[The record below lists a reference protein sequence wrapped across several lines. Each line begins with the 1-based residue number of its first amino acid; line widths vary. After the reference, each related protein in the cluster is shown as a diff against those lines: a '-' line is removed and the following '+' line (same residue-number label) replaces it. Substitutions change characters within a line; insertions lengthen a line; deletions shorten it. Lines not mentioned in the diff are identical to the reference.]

1 MIILVII
8 KLMMKSLYK
17 NISSIIKKVTA
28 KNSGILHEP
37 LFIGKENKYLKDCI
51 KSTFVST
58 SGKYIGKFEEKIKNF
73 TGSKHAIAVVNGTVA
88 LQMALRGLGIKR
100 NDEILLPTLT
110 FVGTANA
117 IKHCEAIPHFI
128 DSEESSLG
136 ICLKSLENHLKKISK
151 KKRNYI
157 YNRITGRRIFG
168 IIPVHVYGHM
178 TNMNKLK
185 IIAKK
190 FNLKI
195 IEDGAESLGSSY
207 LGKHAGTIGH
217 AGIISFNANKLIT
230 TGGGGVVL
238 TNSTTLANRIRHL
251 ITTAKVKHPWKF
263 IHNKIG
269 WNYRMP
275 NINAALGCAQIEKI
289 KTIIKFKKKI
299 TKKYKKEISSFEGIN
314 FLFEPKGCK
323 SNYWLNTIKINNL
336 TMYSRN
342 KLLKKLNKNNYQC
355 RPAWNLIH
363 RLPMYKMNPRS
374 SLINSIKI
382 EKQIINLPS
391 SPIYGK

>member
-1 MIILVII
+1 MVII
-8 KLMMKSLYK
+8 KLVMKSLYK
-17 NISSIIKKVTA
+17 DISTVIQKVTA

-37 LFIGKENKYLKDCI
+37 IFIGKENKYLKDCI

-58 SGKYIGKFEEKIKNF
+58 SGKYIERFEEKIKKF
-73 TGSKHAIAVVNGTVA
+73 TGSKHAVAVVNGTVA
-88 LQMALRGLGIKR
+88 LQMALRGLGVKR

-128 DSEESSLG
+128 DSEDSSLG

-151 KKRNYI
+151 KKKNYI
-157 YNRITGRRIFG
+157 YNKITGHRIFG

-178 TNMNKLK
+178 TNMKMLK

-238 TNSTTLANRIRHL
+238 TNSTTLANKIRHL

-289 KTIIKFKKKI
+289 NTILKYKKKI
-299 TKKYKKEISSFEGIN
+299 TTKYQREFKSFKDIN
-314 FLFEPKGCK
+314 FINQPKGCK
-323 SNYWLNTIKINNL
+323 SNYWLNTIQIKNLKILNRDKILN
-336 TMYSRN
+336 
-342 KLLKKLNKNNYQC
+342 KLNKNFFEC
-355 RPAWNLIH
+355 RPAWKLLH
-363 RLPMYKMNPRS
+363 KLKMFQRCPKSKLNH
-374 SLINSIKI
+374 SIKLEAELI
-382 EKQIINLPS
+382 TLPS
-391 SPIYGK
+391 SPAYGKR